1 MSIDL
6 KTLQLLQHYDY
17 SCALSHI
24 FVFIRGLF
32 KEPGMISNMEIGETH
47 SKITQDN
54 EKTGC
59 RSTYF
64 SVVLRRIYEIILV
77 IFVSL
82 FVEYSYISIRRATN
96 TIIYI

>member
-1 MSIDL
+1 MTIRAHLATYLFSFEVYL
-6 KTLQLLQHYDY
+6 KNLEWY
-17 SCALSHI
+17 
-24 FVFIRGLF
+24 
-32 KEPGMISNMEIGETH
+32 SNMEIGETH
-47 SKITQDN
+47 AKITQDN

>member
-1 MSIDL
+1 
-6 KTLQLLQHYDY
+6 
-17 SCALSHI
+17 
-24 FVFIRGLF
+24 
-32 KEPGMISNMEIGETH
+32 MEISETH
-47 SKITQDN
+47 AKITQDN

-96 TIIYI
+96 TIIYILHVRTMLKGKLSFQEI